1 MALPPPPG
9 DGERISDSLVLKGV
23 RLRTPIW
30 LRPFQLLFL
39 LLMGGAVAAVAAGFV
54 LYMKFSRD
62 LPSIPTVRDYRPP
75 LLSELRAVDGRVFAE
90 FFDERRKVVALDK
103 IPVRF
108 IQAFVASE
116 DKNFFDHGGF
126 DPVAI
131 VRAAYQDAIG
141 YKIRGASTITQQ
153 TAKSILITAVGE
165 KEATARKLSRKVREL
180 ILARRLE
187 ARLSKEE
194 ILYIYL
200 NHVYLGHHAYGVKAA
215 AENYFHKELGDLTLG
230 EMALIAGLP
239 QAPSRYSPFSHPEA
253 AARRRAYVLKR
264 MAEDGMISEAE
275 RAQAAAEPIRVF
287 PMEDIFHDRAPFFA
301 EQVRRDLV
309 SRYGN
314 ERLLTGGLRIDA
326 TLDLDR
332 EHAAQVALLHGLT
345 RVDKRQGYFGPLTH
359 LEPKKVSAFL
369 DHIAEKMGGQTLE
382 DGQYYV
388 AVVSRLSPD
397 GKVAQL
403 QVGNRTAQLP
413 LVSARWAHKP
423 NPEAYYPTS
432 LIDSLAQAVT
442 VGDVILVRAV
452 SYTDLTRN
460 LDPGEKAAVPKS
472 GQLVSL
478 EQNPH
483 LQGALISLDPIDGY
497 VYSLIGGYDFDAS
510 EFNRAMQSCRQPG
523 SAFKPIVY
531 SKALDKLNWTMST
544 VLVDSPIVFDDP
556 ENAKVW
562 KPENYESEFKGDV
575 PLRVALINSMNI
587 PAIKTLA
594 AVGPHDVAAWAHKLG
609 ITTKVNED
617 LSIALGSSCVSLWDL
632 TQVYALFDRMGERP
646 HPILLKKVIDR
657 DGRILEWHT
666 AYDDAWAPLAD
677 RLAGGYARSLMP
689 VEQVINPT
697 TAFLM
702 THLMQ
707 EVVQMGTGADAAKL
721 GKPAAGKTGTTNDSF
736 DAWFMGFTHDLTTGV
751 WVGYDNMVMPL
762 GKYENGGR
770 AALPIWLEYMQSA
783 LRDRPQPPFVPKDP
797 DEIVWATVDRHTG
810 KPVPA
815 GHAAA
820 IREPFR
826 RGTQPGGEEDTA
838 APLAPAVSAGSLFTL
853 PN

>member
-1 MALPPPPG
+1 
-9 DGERISDSLVLKGV
+9 
-23 RLRTPIW
+23 
-30 LRPFQLLFL
+30 
-39 LLMGGAVAAVAAGFV
+39 
-54 LYMKFSRD
+54 
-62 LPSIPTVRDYRPP
+62 
-75 LLSELRAVDGRVFAE
+75 
-90 FFDERRKVVALDK
+90 
-103 IPVRF
+103 
-108 IQAFVASE
+108 
-116 DKNFFDHGGF
+116 
-126 DPVAI
+126 
-131 VRAAYQDAIG
+131 
-141 YKIRGASTITQQ
+141 
-153 TAKSILITAVGE
+153 
-165 KEATARKLSRKVREL
+165 
-180 ILARRLE
+180 
-187 ARLSKEE
+187 
-194 ILYIYL
+194 
-200 NHVYLGHHAYGVKAA
+200 
-215 AENYFHKELGDLTLG
+215 
-230 EMALIAGLP
+230 
-239 QAPSRYSPFSHPEA
+239 
-253 AARRRAYVLKR
+253 
-264 MAEDGMISEAE
+264 MISEAE
-275 RAQAAAEPIRVF
+275 REQAAAEPIRVF

-309 SRYGN
+309 NRYGN

-332 EHAAQVALLHGLT
+332 EHAAQVALLRGLT
-345 RVDKRQGYFGPLTH
+345 RVDKRQGYFGPLEH
-359 LEPKKVSAFL
+359 LARDQVAPFL
-369 DHIAEKMGGQTLE
+369 DRVSEKMGGRALE

-388 AVVSRLSPD
+388 AVVTHISPD
-397 GKVAQL
+397 GKVAQV
-403 QVGNRTAQLP
+403 QIGNRGAVLP
-413 LVSARWAHKP
+413 LASARWAHKP

-432 LIDSLAQAVT
+432 LIDSLTQALE
-442 VGDVILVRAV
+442 VGDVVLVRGISFAE
-452 SYTDLTRN
+452 LTKF
-460 LDPGEKAAVPKS
+460 LDPADKAAIPKT

-478 EQNPH
+478 EQDPH
-483 LQGALISLDPIDGY
+483 LQGALISLDPVDGY

-556 ENAKVW
+556 ETAKVW

-609 ITTKVNED
+609 ITSKVAED

-646 HPILLKKVIDR
+646 HPLLLKKVVDR

-666 AYDDAWAPLAD
+666 AYDDPWASLPD
-677 RLAGGYARSLMP
+677 RLAGGYARALAP
-689 VEQVINPT
+689 VEQVIDPT

-751 WVGYDNMVMPL
+751 WVGYDTMAMPL

-770 AALPIWLEYMQSA
+770 AALPIWLEYMQAA

-797 DEIVWATVDRHTG
+797 DAIVWALVDRHTG

-815 GHAAA
+815 GSPVG

-838 APLAPAVSAGSLFTL
+838 LPLNPAARSGSLFTL

>member
-1 MALPPPPG
+1 MARSPPPG
-9 DGERISDSLVLKGV
+9 DGERISDSLVLRGV
-23 RLRTPIW
+23 RLRTPLW
-30 LRPFQLLFL
+30 VRPLQLLL
-39 LLMGGAVAAVAAGFV
+39 LLSLGGVVAAVCAAFV
-54 LYMKFSRD
+54 LYVRFSRD
-62 LPSIPTVRDYRPP
+62 LPSIPTVQDYRPP
-75 LLSELRAVDGRVFAE
+75 LLSELRTWDGRIVAE
-90 FFDERRKVVALDK
+90 FFDERRKVVPLEK

-153 TAKSILITAVGE
+153 TAKSIMITAVGE

-215 AENYFHKELGDLTLG
+215 AENYFHKELDELTLG

-239 QAPSRYSPFSHPEA
+239 QAPSRYSPFAHPEA
-253 AARRRAYVLKR
+253 SSRRRAYVLKR
-264 MAEDGMISEAE
+264 MAEDGMITEVE
-275 RAQAAAEPIRVF
+275 RARAAAEPIRVF

-309 SRYGN
+309 NRYGN
-314 ERLLTGGLRIDA
+314 ERLLTGGLRVDA

-332 EHAAQVALLHGLT
+332 EHAAQVALLRGLT
-345 RVDKRQGYFGPLTH
+345 RVDKRQGYFGPLAH
-359 LEPKKVSAFL
+359 LSSSQVPGFL
-369 DHIAEKMGGQTLE
+369 DRVAQKLGDQPLQ
-382 DGQYYV
+382 DGQYYI
-388 AVVSRLSPD
+388 AVVSRLASD

-403 QVGNRTAQLP
+403 QIGSRSAELP
-413 LVSARWAHKP
+413 LATARWAHKP

-432 LIDSLAQAVT
+432 LIDSLTQALS
-442 VGDVILVRAV
+442 VGDVILVRGIA
-452 SYTDLTRN
+452 YADLVRN
-460 LDPGEKAAVPKS
+460 LDAAEKAAVPKG

-531 SKALDKLNWTMST
+531 SRALDKLNWTMST

-594 AVGPHDVAAWAHKLG
+594 AVGPKDVAAWAHKLG
-609 ITTKVNED
+609 ITSKVSED

-646 HPILLKKVIDR
+646 HPTLLKRVTDR

-666 AYDDAWAPLAD
+666 AFDDAWAPLGD
-677 RLAGGYARSLMP
+677 RLAGGYARSLAP
-689 VEQVINPT
+689 VEQVIDPT

-751 WVGYDNMVMPL
+751 WVGYDNMAIPL

-770 AALPIWLEYMQSA
+770 AALPIWLEYMQAA

-797 DEIVWATVDRHTG
+797 DQLVWATVDRHTG
-810 KPVPA
+810 KPVPP
-815 GHAAA
+815 GSPSA

-826 RGTQPGGEEDTA
+826 RGTQPGGEGETA
-838 APLAPAVSAGSLFTL
+838 TPLTPAASARSLFTL